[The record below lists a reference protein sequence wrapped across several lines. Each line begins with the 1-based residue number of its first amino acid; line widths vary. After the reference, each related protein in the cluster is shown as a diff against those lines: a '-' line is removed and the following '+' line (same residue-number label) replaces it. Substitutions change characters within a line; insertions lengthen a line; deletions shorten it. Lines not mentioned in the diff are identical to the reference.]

1 MTFSAF
7 MCKRISFLRKP
18 HAYRPVESLHFQFW
32 LDFKAVH
39 GFCLLAGYSDLL
51 RFHRQ
56 CRSGIK
62 YKIRAPAT
70 DGSEAFQRI
79 LRVQTNTVE
88 QLVLHMPLLWI
99 AAFAMG
105 DMFAASFGAVWVLGR
120 ILYARG
126 YYRKAKRRT
135 KGSVIGII
143 VNAILFAGAAAGTIA
158 SF

>member
-1 MTFSAF
+1 MLIDPWNLFTSNFGSISKPCTAF
-7 MCKRISFLRKP
+7 
-18 HAYRPVESLHFQFW
+18 VSL
-32 LDFKAVH
+32 LDILIYCVFTANV
-39 GFCLLAGYSDLL
+39 GRA
-51 RFHRQ
+51 R
-56 CRSGIK
+56 IK